1 MYIHTFTFLL
11 TLYSIYNVMHAHMYS
26 VSNTF
31 LELFTWDKLMDQ
43 ITMIHT
49 TESQVAV
56 IVIGR
61 VCLGL
66 ISPDS
71 GDIEILQ
78 WPLLEPCTCMYV
90 YVQLLIHGKGNANI
104 FYMDINLSNRGYLCS
119 EYIHST
125 CSLQVKCVG
134 MSEILVISTVLCI
147 STATY
152 TVSSWSLHWASVTTG
167 CWASAC
173 TAIHLTGHIVIHS
186 HVWHIID
193 IHSIRECIHC
203 WIMSKHV
210 PTRTQPQRL
219 VLQCMAWTLHS
230 I

>member
-1 MYIHTFTFLL
+1 MHRCMSACIYIHTFLL

-31 LELFTWDKLMDQ
+31 LELFAWDKLMDQ

-78 WPLLEPCTCMYV
+78 WPLLEPRTCMCM

-119 EYIHST
+119 EYIQYLFIPGKMCWYEWDISYLYCPLYFYLHIHCFLMEST
-125 CSLQVKCVG
+125 LSKCHYWMLSLCMYCYTPDRTHCNTQSC
-134 MSEILVISTVLCI
+134 M
-147 STATY
+147 TY
-152 TVSSWSLHWASVTTG
+152 T
-167 CWASAC
+167 
-173 TAIHLTGHIVIHS
+173 
-186 HVWHIID
+186 
-193 IHSIRECIHC
+193 E
-203 WIMSKHV
+203 
-210 PTRTQPQRL
+210 
-219 VLQCMAWTLHS
+219 
-230 I
+230 